1 MLWEADLVYQDQL
14 GTYLQWERGIRA
26 SIRDVASLSIEIA
39 MAWSI
44 NAPILLGHSAGL
56 ELAWFT

>member
-1 MLWEADLVYQDQL
+1 MVHQDQL

-26 SIRDVASLSIEIA
+26 SIRDVASLSIETA
-39 MAWSI
+39 MAWST
-44 NAPILLGHSAGL
+44 NAPILICHSAEL